1 MNILKDLSCTL
12 NSSKKIQETE
22 RKFSTFVRRHQL
34 FNTDD
39 KLLVGVS
46 GGADSIAL
54 MLLLR
59 AFGTSVE
66 AVHCNFQLRGEEADR
81 DEDFCREFC
90 RKNAIPL
97 HVTSFGT
104 RQYAKEHK
112 ISIEMAARELRY
124 AYFERLRVAV
134 GAAAICVAH
143 HQDDQVETI
152 LMNLVRG
159 TGISG
164 LAGMKVKN
172 GRICRPMLCLTREE
186 IVNYL
191 AEKRQDFVTDSS
203 NLDECFLRNKIRLKL
218 IPLLQELN
226 PKAGENIF
234 QSSLFCKDFVDD
246 YNAMLNRRLQDF
258 IKVEDGKVFLPF
270 SLFESE
276 SMLYF
281 FLQKYGFSP
290 RQIQLL
296 HDHKKEGSGKLFL
309 SDSHRLLVD
318 RNQYILEKIEES
330 VEDCLEISG
339 SGEFTYVDG
348 LRFSVD
354 LFSVDETFAVEK
366 NSGVACLDAD
376 SFEMPLWV
384 RRVRRGDRFQPFG
397 MRGTQLVSDYLTNQ
411 KKDLFSK
418 SRQLVMTD
426 ASGRILWLVGERTS
440 ELCRVTAHTRRVL
453 MVKMKETGC

>member
-54 MLLLR
+54 MLLLQ

-90 RKNAIPL
+90 RKNTIPL

-164 LAGMKVKN
+164 LEA
-172 GRICRPMLCLTREE
+172 CR
-186 IVNYL
+186 
-191 AEKRQDFVTDSS
+191 
-203 NLDECFLRNKIRLKL
+203 
-218 IPLLQELN
+218 
-226 PKAGENIF
+226 
-234 QSSLFCKDFVDD
+234 
-246 YNAMLNRRLQDF
+246 
-258 IKVEDGKVFLPF
+258 
-270 SLFESE
+270 
-276 SMLYF
+276 
-281 FLQKYGFSP
+281 
-290 RQIQLL
+290 
-296 HDHKKEGSGKLFL
+296 
-309 SDSHRLLVD
+309 
-318 RNQYILEKIEES
+318 
-330 VEDCLEISG
+330 
-339 SGEFTYVDG
+339 
-348 LRFSVD
+348 
-354 LFSVDETFAVEK
+354 
-366 NSGVACLDAD
+366 
-376 SFEMPLWV
+376 
-384 RRVRRGDRFQPFG
+384 
-397 MRGTQLVSDYLTNQ
+397 
-411 KKDLFSK
+411 
-418 SRQLVMTD
+418 
-426 ASGRILWLVGERTS
+426 
-440 ELCRVTAHTRRVL
+440 
-453 MVKMKETGC
+453 